1 MRKLLLYLSLFTLLW
16 TGNPAFCQREN
27 SQWYFGAKAA
37 ISFSTIGNP
46 TAVASSAMTAYEA
59 CASVADNTGNLLFY
73 TNSETLWNKNHQVMT
88 NGTVL
93 GGNASC
99 SQGALIVQN
108 PGNAQQYY
116 VFVLDASENMLN
128 GGLKYNLVD
137 MTRQGGLGEITHNQ
151 VQVSSGRLTEKLTA
165 VPHANGR
172 DTWVLVHG
180 WQTNTFYAYLLTAAG
195 LQPPVATNIGAVH
208 SGGGG
213 VWNNSNSLG
222 YMRVSPDGR
231 KLAVGIW
238 DQGFELSDFS
248 TTTGQLSNYVPLTS
262 VYQSYGVEFSRD
274 SRLLYGTNYGGLSVF
289 QYDLQAGSASAIANS
304 GIQVGSTSNYLGA
317 IQAGPDGKL
326 YLSVVFSSFLAVI
339 DNPSVRGTGCGF
351 RTNGVYLGNAS
362 SQTGLP
368 NYPTV
373 YSASFTGHTGCV
385 GSAIPFAS
393 TVQLA
398 TNSTVA
404 TWNFGDP
411 ASGSANMT
419 TGLTPTHTY
428 ATAGSYQVTLTVT
441 PALPATPLIV
451 TQAVTVYPL
460 PTVSLGADTLVCS
473 SAVWTLR
480 TSPQP
485 VGTLYRWQDGS
496 TTAIYVAHGP
506 GLYSVEV
513 RAPATGCSAT
523 ASLRASAVDCPVFIP
538 NIITPN
544 GDSQNEFFILKG
556 LTASDWHLRVFN
568 RWGQQV
574 YNQPRYDN
582 RWNASGQA
590 DGLYYYLLDNTTSG
604 ERHRG
609 WIEVVRGG

>member
-1 MRKLLLYLSLFTLLW
+1 MRKLLLYLRLFTLL
-16 TGNPAFCQREN
+16 GASNPVFGQREN
-27 SQWYFGAKAA
+27 SQWCFGANAA
-37 ISFSTIGNP
+37 ISFPITGTP
-46 TAVASSAMTAYEA
+46 TAVAGSAMTAYEA

-137 MTRQGGLGEITHNQ
+137 MTRQGGLGEITQNQ
-151 VQVSSGRLTEKLTA
+151 VQISSVRLTEKLTA
-165 VPHANGR
+165 VPHANGH

-180 WQTNTFYAYLLTAAG
+180 WQTNTFYAYLLTSTG
-195 LQPPVATNIGAVH
+195 LQPPVTTNMGAVH

-222 YMRVSPDGR
+222 YMRVSPDGH

-238 DQGFELSDFS
+238 DQGFELFDFS

-262 VYQSYGVEFSRD
+262 VSQSYGVEFSRD
-274 SRLLYGTNYGGLSVF
+274 SRLLYGTNYGSLSVF
-289 QYDLQAGSASAIANS
+289 QYDLQAGSASAIASS

-326 YLSVVFSSFLAVI
+326 YLSVVFSSYLAVI

-351 RTNGVYLGNAS
+351 RTSGVYLGNAS

-368 NYPTV
+368 NYPTI
-373 YSASFTGHTGCV
+373 YSASFTGHTGCI
-385 GSAIPFAS
+385 GSVIPFAS

-398 TNSTVA
+398 SSGAVT

-411 ASGSANMT
+411 ASGSANVA

-428 ATAGSYQVTLTVT
+428 AMAGTYQVTLTVT

-451 TQAVTVYPL
+451 TQTVTVYPL
-460 PTVSLGADTLVCS
+460 PTVSLVVDTLVCS

-485 VGTLYRWQDGS
+485 AGTLYRWQDGS
-496 TTAIYVAHGP
+496 TAAIYVAHGP

-513 RAPATGCSAT
+513 RAPATGCSTT
-523 ASLRASAVDCPVFIP
+523 ASLRASAVDCPIFIP

-556 LTASDWHLRVFN
+556 LTASDWHLRVFS

-574 YNQPRYDN
+574 YNQLRYDN

-590 DGLYYYLLDNTTSG
+590 DGLYYYLLDNATSG

-609 WIEVVRGG
+609 WVEVVRGG